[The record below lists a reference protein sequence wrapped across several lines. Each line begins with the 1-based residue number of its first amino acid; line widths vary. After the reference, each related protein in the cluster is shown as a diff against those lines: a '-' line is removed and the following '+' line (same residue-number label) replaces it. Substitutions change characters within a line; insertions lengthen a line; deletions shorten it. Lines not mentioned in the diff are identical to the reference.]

1 MKRLFILFI
10 GVITMPTLI
19 AQNISDVVRYSTS
32 DVKGTA
38 RFRAMSGA
46 FGALGGDISAIS
58 INPASSAVFN
68 RPSIALSI
76 SSLDINNTTEYFG
89 TINSGSSSEF
99 ELGQAG
105 AVFVFNN
112 TNDNSPWRKI
122 SLGIT
127 YELTNNFDTDFFAS
141 GVNSRSIDSYFLEN
155 AQGLP
160 LGQISAFEGE
170 SITDAYIDIGQIYG
184 YQHQQAFLGFE
195 SFILEPDD
203 INDDANTLYFSN
215 IAPGSFNQEYS
226 FISSGYNAKITF
238 NAAMQHEDNIFLGL
252 NLNSHFIDY
261 NSYTFLYE
269 GNNNPGSFV
278 TDVGFENTLRTIGNG
293 FSFQLGG
300 IAKLSESF
308 RIGFT
313 YDSPTWYNLEDETTQ
328 YLETFVDDGNTAG
341 SVILEPLVVN
351 LFPAYDIKTPA
362 KLTGS
367 AALVLGK
374 AGLISFDYSRRDF
387 SNATLRPE
395 SDPAFVVQNNIIE
408 NSLKAADS
416 YRIGGEL
423 RHDRFSFRGGY
434 RFEESP
440 YQDDSFYGDLTGFSL
455 GMGYSFG
462 QVKLDLSYEDFERTV
477 SHRLYDIGLTDAAR
491 INNDNSEITLTLSWT
506 M

>member
-10 GVITMPTLI
+10 GVIVMPTMI

-76 SSLDINNTTEYFG
+76 SNSDIDNTTEYFG
-89 TINSGSSSEF
+89 TVNGSSNSEF

-112 TNDNSPWRKI
+112 TNTNSPWRKV

-127 YELTNNFDTDFFAS
+127 YELTNDFDNDFFAS
-141 GVNSRSIDSYFLEN
+141 GTNTRSIDRYFLEN

-170 SITDAYIDIGQIYG
+170 SIEDAYIDIGQAFG

-195 SFILEPDD
+195 SFILEPED
-203 INDDANTLYFSN
+203 INDDANSLYFSN
-215 IAPGSFNQEYS
+215 IAPGTFNHEYS
-226 FISSGYNAKITF
+226 FVSSGYNGKLTF
-238 NAAMQHEDNIFLGL
+238 NGAIQHEDNIFLGL
-252 NLNSHFIDY
+252 NLNSHFVDY
-261 NSYTFLYE
+261 NSFTYLYE
-269 GNNNPGSFV
+269 GNNNAGSFV

-300 IAKLSESF
+300 IAKLSDAL

-328 YLETFVDDGNTAG
+328 YLETIVDSGG
-341 SVILEPLVVN
+341 PVSVVLNPFVVN
-351 LFPAYDIKTPA
+351 LFPSYDIKTPA
-362 KLTGS
+362 KYTGS
-367 AALVLGK
+367 VALVLNK

-387 SNATLRPE
+387 ANAKLKPE
-395 SDPAFVVQNNIIE
+395 NDPAFVAQNNIIE
-408 NSLKAADS
+408 NSLKATNS
-416 YRIGGEL
+416 YKIGGEL
-423 RHDRFSFRGGY
+423 RHEQFSFRGGY

-440 YQDDSFYGDLTGFSL
+440 YQDDTFYGDLTGYSL
-455 GMGYSFG
+455 GFGYSFG
-462 QVKLDLSYEDFERTV
+462 NVKLDLAYEDFERSV
-477 SHRLYDIGLTDAAR
+477 RHQLYDVGLTDTAN
-491 INNDNSEITLTLSWT
+491 IEVDNSQFTLTMSWSL
-506 M
+506 